1 MKIEKRNQLVKV
13 NLAVM
18 WEWGVGRGR
27 ERQKKNLNWPTD
39 WLTDRL
45 TDWSTNRDCQA
56 HAAWKNEIKTVADWM
71 SELEKKSNLKILER
85 Q

>member
-27 ERQKKNLNWPTD
+27 ERQKKKIE
-39 WLTDRL
+39 LTDGL
-45 TDWSTNRDCQA
+45 TD
-56 HAAWKNEIKTVADWM
+56 
-71 SELEKKSNLKILER
+71 
-85 Q
+85 